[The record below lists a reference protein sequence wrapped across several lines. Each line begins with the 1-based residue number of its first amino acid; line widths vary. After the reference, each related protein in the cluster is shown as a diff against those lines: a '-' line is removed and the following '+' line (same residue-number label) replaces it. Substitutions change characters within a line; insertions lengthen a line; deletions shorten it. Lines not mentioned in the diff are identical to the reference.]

1 MAKKKNVEPDEDL
14 EEDLSDLEDDK
25 FESVYPEVTSKTQDK
40 VKDTDLESELAED
53 EKEEEEEEEEL
64 EDEDLPEI
72 QDYNYLKLNLIRKTL
87 ENDYELEIIG
97 QSHGFCNTFIRHLLN
112 IEGVN
117 IAAYKD
123 IRIEPSKIFIRLEN
137 KKYKIKDILFK
148 GIESLREDVLEVQN
162 LFK

>member
-1 MAKKKNVEPDEDL
+1 MAKKKSVEPDENL

-40 VKDTDLESELAED
+40 VKDTDLDAELAED
-53 EKEEEEEEEEL
+53 EVDEEEEDEL

-112 IEGVN
+112 IEGVS

>member
-1 MAKKKNVEPDEDL
+1 MAKKKSVEPDEDL

-40 VKDTDLESELAED
+40 VKDTDLEAELVE
-53 EKEEEEEEEEL
+53 EEVEEEEEEEL

-72 QDYNYLKLNLIRKTL
+72 QDYKYLKLNLIRKTL

>member
-1 MAKKKNVEPDEDL
+1 MAKKKSVEQDEDL
-14 EEDLSDLEDDK
+14 EEDLSDLEDDE

-40 VKDTDLESELAED
+40 VKDTDLDGELAED
-53 EKEEEEEEEEL
+53 EVEDEEDEL
-64 EDEDLPEI
+64 EDEEPPEI
-72 QDYNYLKLNLIRKTL
+72 QDYTYLKLNLIKKTL

-97 QSHGFCNTFIRHLLN
+97 QSHGFCNALVTHLLN

-117 IAAYKD
+117 VAAYKD
-123 IRIEPSKIFIRLEN
+123 IRIEPSKLFIRLEN

>member
-1 MAKKKNVEPDEDL
+1 MKIFKDEKGISTMMAI
-14 EEDLSDLEDDK
+14 
-25 FESVYPEVTSKTQDK
+25 
-40 VKDTDLESELAED
+40 LAVVALLVIALAVAGFTMQVED
-53 EKEEEEEEEEL
+53 EVDEEEEDEL

-112 IEGVN
+112 IEGVS

-137 KKYKIKDILFK
+137 KKYKIKDKLFK
-148 GIESLREDVLEVQN
+148 GIESLREDVL
-162 LFK
+162 